1 MRSGTGVSPRPRGL
15 RPALVTLAATMGM
28 LLAFAAP
35 ANAEDDA
42 LPIVFVHGGSGSA
55 AQYQTEAMRW
65 ASNDYPN
72 LVTGIDRITSNSAQ
86 LNPILDEFFDDV
98 MAQTGDDQI
107 YVVGHS
113 LGVALMNNYLDSSPE
128 RTARVAKYIGLDSA
142 SAGQV
147 PVCPGTP
154 DPVPCR
160 GIYRDEN
167 ANLFLGDDN
176 VYLPEGHVEIA
187 SSPDSFAHQY
197 EFFTGDEPK
206 TTLVLPEPPGQVTV
220 GGKLIDFPANTG
232 IDGSTLRIFQ
242 VDPATGARQTLK
254 ASLELDESGEFGP
267 VKLNGNHPHEFET
280 SRGPDSEL
288 TGHIYAQ
295 PFTRDN
301 HMVRLLTAP
310 PGSPSTVFTNASAN
324 HSAAVVL
331 RNKEWWSSH
340 PSGQNDTL
348 AITTESPSKG
358 TEAVGNAL
366 TPATGNGS
374 VGIHIHDDAAT
385 PQQSTLNLLPVIP
398 LFPFQTGVDVFMPAT
413 DPPDGVI
420 SFDNAPRG
428 DSGNPQVLNVP
439 NWASDE
445 HRLGVYFNDYA
456 QDINSWG
463 ECKKAKPS
471 PC

>member
-1 MRSGTGVSPRPRGL
+1 MRSGIGVPSRGRGL
-15 RPALVTLAATMGM
+15 RPALVALAATIGM
-28 LLAFAAP
+28 LLASAAP
-35 ANAEDDA
+35 ASAEDEA

-72 LVTGIDRITSNSAQ
+72 LVTGIDRTTSSSTQ

-113 LGVALMNNYLDSSPE
+113 LGVALMNNYLNSSPE

-154 DPVPCR
+154 DPVPCM

-232 IDGSTLRIFQ
+232 IDGSTVRIFQ
-242 VDPATGARQTLK
+242 VDPATGARQALK
-254 ASLELDESGEFGP
+254 ADLELDESGEFGP
-267 VKLNGNHPHEFET
+267 VKLNGNYPHEFET
-280 SRGPDSEL
+280 RRGSDSEL
-288 TGHIYAQ
+288 TGHIYTQ
-295 PFTRDN
+295 PFVRDN

-310 PGSPSTVFTNASAN
+310 PGSPSIVFTNAGPN

-348 AITTESPSKG
+348 SITTTSASKG

-366 TPATGNGS
+366 TPATGNGA
-374 VGIHIHDDAAT
+374 VGIHVHDDAAT

-420 SFDNAPRG
+420 SLENAPRG
-428 DSGNPQVLNVP
+428 DTGNPQVLNVP
-439 NWASDE
+439 NWASDQ
-445 HRLGVYFNDYA
+445 HRLGVYFNDHA

-463 ECKKAKPS
+463 ECKQAEAS